1 MARGREDTFFR
12 AKDTRRRTLE
22 LLLLLLSFGR
32 TKNDGEEAAGIAL
45 LSSLC
50 AMDTAPSFVVT
61 TTTPSQE
68 RETTY

>member
-12 AKDTRRRTLE
+12 AKDTRRRTP
-22 LLLLLLSFGR
+22 SFGR